1 MPSDQSMYYTFVKD
15 NFEIGWIAYR
25 KKSHF
30 IQQLLIYRSKMHQGV
45 QRNEVDFKTPR

>member
-25 KKSHF
+25 KKKSLYPTTF
-30 IQQLLIYRSKMHQGV
+30 NLQIK
-45 QRNEVDFKTPR
+45 NAPRRTKK